1 MRFPTLWATAALS
14 AGSHAFLLPPSISN
28 ADGDIINALPIDA
41 AIEADGRLMRI
52 DCPGC
57 PITVGDLRG
66 GLHDVQGP
74 NKLLLNFS
82 ISHDED
88 KDHLYLNGLRFYPV
102 DIGSEPPL
110 EHLTAPQLIKT
121 PGTAWAEAADPELG
135 FALRI
140 SHAVP
145 YSKEDQLDMVTVTFD
160 VIEVGN
166 TFVTGVPS
174 VELKLLETP
183 SGKLMIG
190 DSQIMPAKSHT
201 ASPTDNIQEC
211 TTPLC
216 KWRAIIA
223 DRLSK
228 LKGFKGCGGKA
239 RPASERP
246 HHGHGRPRPH
256 GHHGSH
262 GGHGRPH
269 RFHHKH
275 HGFVRFLRGIVLH
288 IFVPVV
294 IGIVAGITAS
304 VVGMIVG
311 NLVVFVWRLLFRR
324 GARGYA
330 KLQQEDCTV
339 EQGIEE
345 DKSLIQHQGP
355 PPVYEDVVKEDTER
369 QE

>member
-1 MRFPTLWATAALS
+1 MRLLLATTVALS
-14 AGSHAFLLPPSISN
+14 AGSQAFLLPPSVSK
-28 ADGDIINALPIDA
+28 AESDIINALPVDA
-41 AIEADGRLMRI
+41 AIEADRRLIGI

-57 PITVGDLRG
+57 PITVQHSAL
-66 GLHDVQGP
+66 QGP

-88 KDHLYLNGLRFYPV
+88 KDHLNINGLRFYPI
-102 DIGSEPPL
+102 DIASDPPL
-110 EHLTAPQLIKT
+110 GHLTAPQLIKT
-121 PGTAWAEAADPELG
+121 PSTTWAEAAYPELG
-135 FALRI
+135 FALL
-140 SHAVP
+140 P
-145 YSKEDQLDMVTVTFD
+145 YSKEDQLDLITVIFD

-190 DSQIMPAKSHT
+190 DSQIIPVKSHS
-201 ASPTDNIQEC
+201 ASPTDNAQEC
-211 TTPLC
+211 ATPLC

-223 DRLSK
+223 DRLSM
-228 LKGFKGCGGKA
+228 LKGLTGCGGKA
-239 RPASERP
+239 RPASESP

-275 HGFVRFLRGIVLH
+275 HGLARFLRGIVLH

-311 NLVVFVWRLLFRR
+311 NLVVLVWRLLFRR
-324 GARGYA
+324 GVQGAYT
-330 KLQQEDCTV
+330 KVQQEDYSV
-339 EQGIEE
+339 EECME
-345 DKSLIQHQGP
+345 DK
-355 PPVYEDVVKEDTER
+355 PPVYEDVVKEDNER

>member
-14 AGSHAFLLPPSISN
+14 ASSHAFLLPPSISN
-28 ADGDIINALPIDA
+28 ADA
-41 AIEADGRLMRI
+41 AIEADGRLMSI

-57 PITVGDLRG
+57 PITIGDLRG

-74 NKLLLNFS
+74 SKLLLNFS
-82 ISHDED
+82 ISHDGN
-88 KDHLYLNGLRFYPV
+88 KDHLNLNGLRFYPIDV
-102 DIGSEPPL
+102 GSEPPM
-110 EHLTAPQLIKT
+110 EPLTAPQLIKT

-135 FALRI
+135 FALRVA
-140 SHAVP
+140 HAVP
-145 YSKEDQLDMVTVTFD
+145 YSKEDEINLITVVFD
-160 VIEVGN
+160 VIEVGK

-190 DSQIMPAKSHT
+190 DSQIIPAKSQS

-216 KWRAIIA
+216 KWRAILA

-228 LKGFKGCGGKA
+228 LKGFTGCGGKA
-239 RPASERP
+239 RPASEKP
-246 HHGHGRPRPH
+246 H
-256 GHHGSH
+256 HHGSH
-262 GGHGRPH
+262 GGDGRPH

-275 HGFVRFLRGIVLH
+275 HGFARFLRGIVLH

-304 VVGMIVG
+304 VVGMLVG
-311 NLVVFVWRLLFRR
+311 NLIVFVWRLLFRR
-324 GARGYA
+324 NAPGYA
-330 KLQQEDCTV
+330 KVQQEDCAV
-339 EQGIEE
+339 EEGIEE